1 MADAQPKKRAF
12 RKYSYR
18 GIDLDDLANMS
29 NEEFYELLGCRQRR
43 RMNRGIKASYVRMYQ
58 KVVQAKAECEIGEK
72 PAAVKTHLRD
82 AIIVPQI
89 VGGVIA
95 VYSGRVFNSVEIKP
109 EMIGHYL
116 GELSLSYK
124 PVRHGRPGIGATHS
138 SRFVP
143 LK

>member
-1 MADAQPKKRAF
+1 MADTQPKKRAF

-43 RMNRGIKASYVRMYQ
+43 RMNRGIKASYVRMYS
-58 KVVQAKAECEIGEK
+58 KVIKAKAECQIGEK
-72 PAAVKTHLRD
+72 PAPVKTHLRD

-89 VGGVIA
+89 VGGVVA
-95 VYSGRVFNSVEIKP
+95 VYSGRVFNAVEIKP

-116 GELSLSYK
+116 AEVSLSYK

>member
-1 MADAQPKKRAF
+1 MADTQPKKRAF

-43 RMNRGIKASYVRMYQ
+43 RMNRGIKASYVRMYS
-58 KVVQAKAECEIGEK
+58 KVIKAKAECEIGEK

>member
-1 MADAQPKKRAF
+1 MADTAPKKRAF

-43 RMNRGIKASYVRMYQ
+43 RMNRGIKASYVRMYS
-58 KVVQAKAECEIGEK
+58 KVIKAKAECEIGEK